1 MEQCTSWNLVLV
13 ELNRLNED
21 LHNRHPSQGID
32 YLILRERLHLAVNSL
47 RNLCDVIPGEN
58 IELLLQSFP
67 LYAVI
72 IERELNDTSTP
83 PAIIIL
89 ETRSESSSKC
99 GRPKLSISKDALLYF
114 QELGYSC
121 KDISLMLNVSR
132 WTRYRRVRELHLENV
147 TGFSNISDDDLDQ
160 HIQHFKQVHRP
171 TAGRSLA
178 LGYLRSLGL

>member
-1 MEQCTSWNLVLV
+1 MEQYASWNLVLV

-21 LHNRHPSQGID
+21 LHNRHPPQGID

-47 RNLCDVIPGEN
+47 RNLCDVISGEN
-58 IELLLQSFP
+58 IELLLQSFL
-67 LYAVI
+67 LYVVI

-83 PAIIIL
+83 PAIIML
-89 ETRSESSSKC
+89 ETRSESSSKR